1 MEYIIYPVNTKVTLP
16 KRGYFTF
23 GDRGK
28 DIAIISTFL
37 ATNFMGY
44 EYKTKIKI
52 EDMLGEVYGKNLIE
66 WVKQF
71 QRNNNLEIDGNI
83 GQITLSKLRE
93 YGLS

>member
-1 MEYIIYPVNTKVTLP
+1 MDYIIYPVYAKVTLP

-23 GDRGK
+23 GDTGK

-71 QRNNNLEIDGNI
+71 QRNNNLEVDGNI